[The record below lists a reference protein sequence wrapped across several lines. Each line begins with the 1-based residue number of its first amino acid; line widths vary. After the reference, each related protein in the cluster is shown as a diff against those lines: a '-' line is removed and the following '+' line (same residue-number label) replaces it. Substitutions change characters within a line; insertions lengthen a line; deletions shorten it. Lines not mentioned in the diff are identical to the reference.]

1 MVNLDNSACLPTGT
15 AQIGFREFVSQCL
28 NDGDKARTGN
38 VISYE
43 DLKNLFID
51 QQAQAQSLLQ
61 NLQAIFDLKNGAN
74 INLPDLGKQ
83 KKELEKT
90 IKVLEDQIQEVDNQ
104 IEVANQTFIEKVI
117 DTPPSSQVFGNL
129 QDISLGVFFISLIVL
144 GIILAILQLLNPQ
157 NTVSNK
163 YGGLVAAFYTL
174 LTFGVIIIVVY
185 ALLIEIA

>member
-1 MVNLDNSACLPTGT
+1 MVKGNVADCLTDKDT
-15 AQIGFREFVSQCL
+15 FSQFVSQCL
-28 NDGDKARTGN
+28 SDGDISRTGS
-38 VISYE
+38 VISNQ

-61 NLQAIFDLKNGAN
+61 SLQSISDLKNGAG
-74 INLPDLGKQ
+74 LTSPDLDKQ
-83 KKELEKT
+83 KKDLDKT
-90 IKVLEDQIQEVDNQ
+90 IQELEDQIQKVDNQ

-117 DTPPSSQVFGNL
+117 DTPTSSQVFGNL

-163 YGGLVAAFYTL
+163 YGGLLAAFYTL